1 MIICARINLLNNKK
15 SLKDSGRRKPSSKLT
30 LETKWYHSCGYS
42 DDSQSCE
49 QLKKRK
55 RISLWNA
62 YVTWQEH
69 TVKLKK
75 HVTDKSFEKK
85 LDFEPEF
92 SSITGNV
99 CYHYN
104 SWVTGVCMACIFHR
118 HSGEKASQIEWL
130 FESNLKSFGYFKC
143 STALWLP
150 LNPSCKGNLLA
161 RVWWALQP

>member
-1 MIICARINLLNNKK
+1 MIICLRINLSNNKK

-49 QLKKRK
+49 QLKKC
-55 RISLWNA
+55 
-62 YVTWQEH
+62 
-69 TVKLKK
+69 
-75 HVTDKSFEKK
+75 VTDESFEKK

-104 SWVTGVCMACIFHR
+104 SSVTGVYMACIFHR
-118 HSGEKASQIEWL
+118 HSGEKASQIE
-130 FESNLKSFGYFKC
+130 
-143 STALWLP
+143 
-150 LNPSCKGNLLA
+150 
-161 RVWWALQP
+161 

>member
-1 MIICARINLLNNKK
+1 MIICARINLSNNKK
-15 SLKDSGRRKPSSKLT
+15 SLKDSGRRKPSSKLN

-49 QLKKRK
+49 QLKKC
-55 RISLWNA
+55 
-62 YVTWQEH
+62 
-69 TVKLKK
+69 
-75 HVTDKSFEKK
+75 VTDESFEKK

-104 SWVTGVCMACIFHR
+104 NWVTGVYMACIFHR
-118 HSGEKASQIEWL
+118 NSGEKASQIEWL

-161 RVWWALQP
+161 RVWWALQPQFVTWRLK